1 MATRNLALCLI
12 AAVTLCA
19 AAKAQK
25 PAAGGYRIAG
35 TIVSQIDA
43 HPLARGRVT
52 VRSVKNPGQFLTMVT
67 AEDGKFEFTGVPAG
81 KYSLNGAKRGY
92 VSAAYDQHDQ
102 FSTAI
107 VTGAGLDTETLT
119 LRLAPDAM
127 ITGKVLD
134 EAGDPVRH
142 AMVSV
147 YYDDHSNGVDQIHMH
162 NGAQT
167 DDQGTYEIARLRPG
181 TYFLSASAKPWY
193 AVHPASEAPGN
204 RRSRANG
211 APSSADPS
219 FVDPSLDVAYATTYY
234 ADATD
239 PESATPIPI
248 RGGERIEVDLHLNP
262 VPALHL
268 LFRVAGS
275 GNNGYVFPQLQ
286 QPAFDGDSFV
296 QTNGSRMVSPGLF
309 EVSGIPAGRYNIR
322 LSGPGTAT
330 QMNGVDLTKD
340 GEQIDTSASE
350 PMASVKLSAQIPG
363 DSTPLSQLRIGLRSG
378 HRTLANW
385 KQLDDKGEAQ
395 IDQLP
400 AGKYEVQIWGPPKPY
415 SVARM
420 SAEGA
425 TISGHTITVLPGSS
439 PSLSLTLVGGSTEVE
454 GVAKRAGQ
462 PLAGAM
468 VVLVPTNDA
477 NGGPKYD
484 PKNLEL
490 DQALFRRDQS
500 DLDGTFVLH
509 NVVPGAYT
517 ILAIEN
523 GWDLDWSQ
531 PNVISAYLSH
541 GRKLAVS
548 AQSPR
553 TMTVPAS
560 VEVISK

>member
-1 MATRNLALCLI
+1 LNRILAMTTTRNLALCWI
-12 AAVTLCA
+12 AAISLLALLA
-19 AAKAQK
+19 ATQAQSS
-25 PAAGGYRIAG
+25 PSAGGYRIAG
-35 TIVSQIDA
+35 TLVSQTDA
-43 HPLARGRVT
+43 HPLARARVT
-52 VRSVKNPGQFLTMVT
+52 VRSVKNPDQFLSMVT
-67 AEDGKFEFTGVPAG
+67 AEDGKFEFSAIPAG

-92 VSAAYDQHDQ
+92 ISAGYDQHDQ

-119 LRLAPDAM
+119 LRLAPTAL

-134 EAGDPVRH
+134 ESGDPVRH

-147 YYDDHSNGVDQIHMH
+147 YYDDHSAGVDQIHMH
-162 NGAQT
+162 SGAQT
-167 DDQGTYEIARLRPG
+167 NDQGVYEITRLRPG
-181 TYFLSASAKPWY
+181 TYFLSVAAKPWY
-193 AVHPASEAPGN
+193 AVHPTSEAPGN
-204 RRSRANG
+204 RSRSRAN
-211 APSSADPS
+211 ASASS
-219 FVDPSLDVAYATTYY
+219 VDPSLDVAYATTYY
-234 ADATD
+234 SDATD
-239 PESATPIPI
+239 PESATPIPV

-268 LFRVAGS
+268 LFHVAGN

-286 QPAFDGDSFV
+286 QQAFDGDSFV
-296 QTNGSRMVSPGLF
+296 QTNGARMISPGLF

-330 QMNGVDLTKD
+330 QMNGIDLTKD

-350 PMASVKLSAQIPG
+350 PMSSVKVSAQIPG
-363 DSTPLSQLRIGLRSG
+363 DATPLSQLRIGLRPG
-378 HRTLANW
+378 HRTMANW

-415 SVARM
+415 SVARI

-425 TISGHTITVLPGSS
+425 VISGHTITVAPGSS

-454 GVAKRAGQ
+454 GIAKRAGRSF
-462 PLAGAM
+462 AGAM
-468 VVLVPTNDA
+468 VVLVP
-477 NGGPKYD
+477 KYD
-484 PKNLEL
+484 PKNPET
-490 DQALFRRDQS
+490 DHDLFRRDQS

-509 NVVPGAYT
+509 NVVPGTYT

-531 PNVISAYLSH
+531 PNVISAYVPH
-541 GRKLAVS
+541 GRRIEVGSQTA
-548 AQSPR
+548 R
-553 TMTVPAS
+553 TITVPND
-560 VEVISK
+560 VEVLSK